1 MLKKTITYIDYNG
14 NERTEDYYFNLTEV
28 EAMELELSASGGL
41 TANIQK
47 IVDSQDGAAIFRIF
61 KEIILKAYG
70 EKSLD
75 GKRFI
80 KSKELSE
87 AFSQTG
93 AYNKFFMELVTDADA
108 AAAFI
113 NGITPGEAKTELKK
127 ESGK

>member
-113 NGITPGEAKTELKK
+113 KGITPDEAKTELKK

>member
-113 NGITPGEAKTELKK
+113 NGITPDEAKTELKK